1 MKNQRNPCFELQKLL
16 SSCLDLPPEMTLIDR
31 GRVHPKLAFSEHS
44 SKFVPKLKM
53 RRNLENLFQKI
64 LSHHS
69 GHVIFERVLPFLSDF
84 ELLELEKELGER
96 EDLLEGLNAALP
108 SIVWRLRAKKDPKG
122 KEKQAKRGA
131 Y

>member
-1 MKNQRNPCFELQKLL
+1 MLYNIE
-16 SSCLDLPPEMTLIDR
+16 
-31 GRVHPKLAFSEHS
+31 
-44 SKFVPKLKM
+44 
-53 RRNLENLFQKI
+53 KI

-108 SIVWRLRAKKDPKG
+108 SIVWRLRAKRDPKELRVTNDF
-122 KEKQAKRGA
+122 KNYCAAVRENLEQRALTWNDIDFN
-131 Y
+131 